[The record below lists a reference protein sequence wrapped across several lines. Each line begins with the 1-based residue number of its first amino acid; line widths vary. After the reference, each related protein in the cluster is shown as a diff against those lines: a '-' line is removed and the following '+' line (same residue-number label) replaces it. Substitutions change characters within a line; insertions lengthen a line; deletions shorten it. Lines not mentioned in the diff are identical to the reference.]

1 MSDDHQVCSWYR
13 YFRRRSGGG
22 AYWTFS
28 SESSLSLVPWLEPEE
43 ASPLDSIA
51 PSPSASPA
59 SSPPDS
65 PELVVS
71 SLEELSW
78 PAAADVPRRA

>member
-1 MSDDHQVCSWYR
+1 MSDGHQVCSWYR
-13 YFRRRSGGG
+13 YFRRKSGVG

-28 SESSLSLVPWLEPEE
+28 SESSSSLVPWLESEE
-43 ASPLDSIA
+43 ASPLDPIA

-65 PELVVS
+65 LELVVP
-71 SLEELSW
+71 SLEELS
-78 PAAADVPRRA
+78 